1 LSYVHYAGCNLVT
14 PRESILLQGLIDW
27 VALDRVHYDVAQA
40 NEGSP
45 LSVVQSKTLELIQS
59 LVGEGLFEL
68 GGVTTDDGFI
78 RWDGPLSESIKRI
91 QDVYVTNFNDR
102 NVWPWFCWLNLTE
115 KGQRVAEDIESRS
128 QSRLE
133 Q

>member
-1 LSYVHYAGCNLVT
+1 VT
-14 PRESILLQGLIDW
+14 PRESVLLQGLIDW
-27 VALDRVHYDVAQA
+27 VPLDRVHSDVARS

-68 GGVTTDDGFI
+68 GGVTASDGFI
-78 RWDGPLSESIKRI
+78 RWDRPLSESIKRI
-91 QDVYVTNFNDR
+91 EDVYITNFEDR
-102 NVWPWFCWLNLTE
+102 NVWPWFCWLNLTD
-115 KGQRVAEDIESRS
+115 KGQHVAEDIESRS
-128 QSRLE
+128 QSRPE